1 MKRIVL
7 AAFTF
12 ALIGMSNAQVTTPQ
26 PSTGSQ
32 MEQTVGL
39 TKVSVSYSRPSVK
52 GRTIFGDLVPF
63 DKVWRTGAN
72 KNTMVTFSDA
82 VTINGTKV
90 PAGDYA
96 LYTKPMKNA
105 WEVYLYS
112 DTKNWGTPEKWDDS
126 KVVVRTKVEAKSTG
140 MPIELFTI
148 LVNNTSDNDGEILL
162 LWEKTMVSIPFSV
175 PTAEKAME
183 SIKKTLAGD
192 NVKASDYYSAASYYY
207 SSDNDISKAKQWIDK
222 ALEMSKEQP
231 PFWYLRKQA
240 LITAKTGDKK
250 AAIEIAKHS
259 MELAKEAKNMDYV
272 NSNKASIAE
281 WSK

>member
-12 ALIGMSNAQVTTPQ
+12 ALIGMSQAQVTTPQ
-26 PSTGSQ
+26 PSTGSK

-39 TKVSVSYSRPSVK
+39 TNVSVSYSRPSVK
-52 GRTIFGDLVPF
+52 GRTIFGELVPF
-63 DKVWRTGAN
+63 DQIWRTGAN
-72 KNTMVTFSDA
+72 QNTVVTFSDD
-82 VTINGTKV
+82 VTFNGKKV

-105 WEVYLYS
+105 WEVYLYA

-126 KVVVRTKVEAKSTG
+126 KVVASTKVEAKSTD

-148 LVNNTSDNDGEILL
+148 LVNNTSDNDGELLL

-175 PTAEKAME
+175 PTESKTMA
-183 SIKKTLAGD
+183 SIKTTLAGD
-192 NVKASDYYSAASYYY
+192 NVTANDYYAAASYYY
-207 SSDNDISKAKQWIDK
+207 SSDNNITQAKEWIDK
-222 ALEMSKEQP
+222 AIDMTNEKP
-231 PFWYLRKQA
+231 KFWFLRKQA
-240 LITAKTGDKK
+240 LITAKTGNKTM
-250 AAIEIAKHS
+250 AIEIAKKS
-259 MELAKEAKNMDYV
+259 MELAKEAKNMNYV